1 MDKYEY
7 NLKLEEIKKLIDKQD
22 YKNAADIADTI
33 EWKRVRNVRTLCMVS
48 EIFEANDRLE
58 DAREILLRAFARSSG
73 SRTILYRLV
82 EISVKMKEFDEAV
95 EYYGDFINAA
105 PNDNSRYILKYK
117 IYKGRGSSIEDQIAI
132 LEEYKERKRVRR
144 EFRRRWSV

>member
-105 PNDNSRYILKYK
+105 PNDNSLSLIH
-117 IYKGRGSSIEDQIAI
+117 I
-132 LEEYKERKRVRR
+132 
-144 EFRRRWSV
+144 